1 MKEWVEGLLPL
12 ERDLFFALN
21 GSESLFLDNA
31 MWTISGRLIWIPLYL
46 FILFLFFY
54 RTPQKEGFL
63 AMLFLVLV
71 FVACDQVSSSLFK
84 PLFERFRP
92 THHPDFKDLVDIVN
106 DYRGGRYGFIS
117 GHATNSFGLAVFI
130 LLLFK
135 HRVLTMGILFWATL
149 NSYTR
154 IYLGVHFVSDIVA
167 GMIVGMLIALLL
179 YGFYVFTRKR
189 LISRVPT
196 IASATVRT
204 DREFGGKEAVG
215 NMAMAFDGVATSAP
229 SSLMRAYNKNQGRLL
244 AVFIVTYLAII
255 IVLSPMLAALPH

>member
-46 FILFLFFY
+46 FILFLLFY
-54 RTPQKEGFL
+54 RVPKREGL
-63 AMLFLVLV
+63 LVALFLILV

-92 THHPDFKDLVDIVN
+92 THHPDFKNLVDTVN

-117 GHATNSFGLAVFI
+117 GHATNSFGLAVFV

-135 HRVLTMGILFWATL
+135 QRVLTLASLFWATL

-154 IYLGVHFVSDIVA
+154 IYLGVHFISDIVA
-167 GMIVGMLIALLL
+167 GMIVGTLIALLFYGL
-179 YGFYVFTRKR
+179 YMFARRR
-189 LISRVPT
+189 LIRPVQGT
-196 IASATVRT
+196 ASAAVRT
-204 DREFGGKEAVG
+204 DRETGSDVSGDRAPRSV
-215 NMAMAFDGVATSAP
+215 GVATPAP
-229 SSLMRAYNKNQGRLL
+229 SDLTCAYSGNQGKLL
-244 AVFIVTYLAII
+244 ALFIVVYLTVVVI
-255 IVLSPMLAALPH
+255 LSPLLAALPH